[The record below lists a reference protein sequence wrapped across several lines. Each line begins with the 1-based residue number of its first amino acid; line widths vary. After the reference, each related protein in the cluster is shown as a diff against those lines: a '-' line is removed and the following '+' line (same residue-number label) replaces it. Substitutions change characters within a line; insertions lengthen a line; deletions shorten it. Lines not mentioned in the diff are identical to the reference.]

1 MKKFLTIAIL
11 CLMAITAK
19 ADYTLYWMAS
29 PWSADYWGAQYAA
42 LKGYDQS
49 SESYVQLAKT
59 RLDKGTNT
67 QIESPSSYVDFI
79 VSLYKYDTVDGWVE
93 LAVSWDRYTYRELI
107 DGGYAYDTSLGDN
120 TQMAKD
126 PLVFRSFVIPEPT
139 SGLMLLLGLGA
150 LALKR
155 KVA

>member
-1 MKKFLTIAIL
+1 MKKFLAITIL
-11 CLMAITAK
+11 CLTALSAK

-29 PWSADYWGAQYAA
+29 PWSASYWGAEFAAIKGGNGTTYTELDYA
-42 LKGYDQS
+42 Y
-49 SESYVQLAKT
+49 
-59 RLDKGTNT
+59 LDDKVETNIT
-67 QIESPSSYVDFI
+67 DITKYVDFI
-79 VSLYKYDTVDGWVE
+79 VSLYKLDGDNWVE
-93 LAVSWDRYTYRELI
+93 LAVSWDKYTYQDLL
-107 DGGYAYDTSLGDN
+107 DAGYAYENKGDA

-155 KVA
+155 KRV